1 MTLAFYMFW
10 ICLVLIAHTYFLY
23 PIILFLAYAAS
34 QVRRDWRYLK
44 TRRNRRALQLTSDHL
59 PDVTV
64 IVPLYNEAACL
75 LEKLDNLRQSDYPF
89 EKLEIMLVSDGS
101 TDGTN
106 EILES
111 LSDPNVTIVIL
122 PQRKG
127 KWNALNVGVAKA
139 RHEILVF
146 SDGSALFDRNA
157 IPCLVRHFHDPAVGV
172 ACGALEFTRT
182 LESERTDGVYWG
194 YESMLRLMEARLGA
208 TLGAS
213 GAIYALRRQCYF
225 PLAPNTTM
233 DDFLIPMTARN
244 AGYRVLYDPE
254 ARATDVAASSIA
266 GEFARRVRVAA
277 GSYRILG
284 SLLTGNLLSFSGFA
298 FFSHRLLRWM
308 LPFLLIGLLASSS
321 FLLARPF
328 YRLVFLAQLLFCL
341 WAAIGFIFRHR
352 LQRVRYGL
360 MGYFMLAI
368 NAAFLVG
375 FWRFLFGREEATW
388 QRVK

>member
-1 MTLAFYMFW
+1 VTFAFYIFW

-23 PIILFLAYAAS
+23 PIILFLACAAS
-34 QVRRDWRYLK
+34 QVRRDWQYLK
-44 TRRNRRALQLTSDHL
+44 TRHNRRALRLGSYQL

-64 IVPLYNEAACL
+64 VVPLYNEAACL
-75 LEKLDNLRQSDYPF
+75 RDKLNNLRQSDYPL
-89 EKLEIMLVSDGS
+89 EKLEIVLVSDGS

-106 EILES
+106 EILEN
-111 LSDPNVTIVIL
+111 LRDPNVKIALL
-122 PQRKG
+122 PHRKG
-127 KWNALNVGVAKA
+127 KWNALNVGVATA
-139 RHEILVF
+139 QHEILVF

-157 IPCLVRHFHDPAVGV
+157 ILCLVRHFKDPAVGV
-172 ACGALEFTRT
+172 VCGALEFTRT

-194 YESMLRLMEARLGA
+194 YESMMRLMEARLGA

-213 GAIYALRRQCYF
+213 GAIYALRRECYF
-225 PLAPNTTM
+225 PLAPNTIM

-254 ARATDVAASSIA
+254 ARATDVAASSVA

-284 SLLTGNLLSFSGFA
+284 SLVTRNLLSFCGFA

-308 LPFLLIGLLASSS
+308 LPFLLMGLLASSS
-321 FLLARPF
+321 FLLARPL
-328 YRLVFLAQLLFCL
+328 YRLVFIAQLVFCL
-341 WAAIGFIFRHR
+341 WAAVGFLFRRR
-352 LQRVRYGL
+352 LERVRYGL
-360 MGYFMLAI
+360 MGYFMFAI
-368 NAAFLVG
+368 NMAFLVG

>member
-1 MTLAFYMFW
+1 M
-10 ICLVLIAHTYFLY
+10 
-23 PIILFLAYAAS
+23 
-34 QVRRDWRYLK
+34 
-44 TRRNRRALQLTSDHL
+44 
-59 PDVTV
+59 
-64 IVPLYNEAACL
+64 
-75 LEKLDNLRQSDYPF
+75 
-89 EKLEIMLVSDGS
+89 
-101 TDGTN
+101 
-106 EILES
+106 
-111 LSDPNVTIVIL
+111 
-122 PQRKG
+122 
-127 KWNALNVGVAKA
+127 GV
-139 RHEILVF
+139 V
-146 SDGSALFDRNA
+146 
-157 IPCLVRHFHDPAVGV
+157 
-172 ACGALEFTRT
+172 CGALEFHRT

-194 YESMLRLMEARLGA
+194 FESMLRLMEARLGA

-233 DDFLIPMTARN
+233 DDFLIPMRARN

-266 GEFARRVRVAA
+266 GEFSRRVRVAA

-284 SLLTGNLLSFSGFA
+284 SLLTRNLFSFSGFA
-298 FFSHRLLRWM
+298 FFSHRVLRWL
-308 LPFLLIGLLASSS
+308 LPFLLLGLLASSG
-321 FLLARPF
+321 LLIAKPF
-328 YRLVFLAQLLFCL
+328 YRVIFIAQILFCL
-341 WAAIGFIFRHR
+341 WAAIGFLFRRR

>member
-23 PIILFLAYAAS
+23 PIILFLVYAAS
-34 QVRRDWRYLK
+34 QVRRDWQYLK
-44 TRRNRRALQLTSDHL
+44 TRQNRRALRLDPDQLL
-59 PDVTV
+59 DVTI

-75 LEKLDNLRQSDYPF
+75 LDSLSNLRQSDYPV

-106 EILES
+106 EILEN
-111 LSDPNVTIVIL
+111 LCDPNVKIIL
-122 PQRKG
+122 LPHRKG

-139 RHEILVF
+139 QHEILIF
-146 SDGSALFDRNA
+146 SDGSTQFDRNA
-157 IPCLVRHFHDPAVGV
+157 IPCLVRHFQDPSVGV
-172 ACGALEFTRT
+172 VCGALEFTRT

-213 GAIYALRRQCYF
+213 GAIYALRRECYF
-225 PLAPNTTM
+225 PLAPNTIM
-233 DDFLIPMTARN
+233 DDFLIPMTARS

-254 ARATDVAASSIA
+254 ARATDVAASTVA

-284 SLLTGNLLSFSGFA
+284 SLLTRNLLSFSGFA
-298 FFSHRLLRWM
+298 FSPTGCCDGCCR
-308 LPFLLIGLLASSS
+308 SS
-321 FLLARPF
+321 
-328 YRLVFLAQLLFCL
+328 
-341 WAAIGFIFRHR
+341 
-352 LQRVRYGL
+352 
-360 MGYFMLAI
+360 
-368 NAAFLVG
+368 
-375 FWRFLFGREEATW
+375 
-388 QRVK
+388 